1 VDEEGTH
8 HIAWTQGGDLFYTDN
23 PEGGAEAEPQ
33 LVTDEVS
40 GISIAA
46 GNDGVPW
53 ISFYQDGNARVAS
66 LDGQSWIARTVGPV
80 RGGPRQPVST
90 DIRVAGNEPIVAY
103 GDGGATMVAR
113 LSGDRWTPETADE
126 AGGLGVSMALDAD
139 GNPHLAYYDES
150 GAVKHAHDVGGG
162 WEVSDVGD
170 AGGVPDAGSAAIA
183 LDSQGIHHVAW
194 QNADGTIGYTNN
206 EEGDFGEAQEVPRS
220 EAGALPVLGVNAED
234 EPFLG
239 WVDTEDTEV
248 QLALRSDDEPLL
260 ALPSPQPTAAGG
272 AQPTAAECQPE
283 GTELE
288 ITAPAGAATAAPPG
302 FDTGCL
308 AVEAG
313 QPATLTFNNQDST
326 IHNVAIYTAPPAED
340 PAAEHLGGSEPNA
353 PVEAGSSETYDIEPI
368 EEPGSYHFQCDF
380 HVANMN
386 GTFVVA
392 EAGGGGGGNGGGGG
406 GGNGG

>member
-1 VDEEGTH
+1 
-8 HIAWTQGGDLFYTDN
+8 
-23 PEGGAEAEPQ
+23 
-33 LVTDEVS
+33 VTDADPGS
-40 GISIAA
+40 PATTA
-46 GNDGVPW
+46 
-53 ISFYQDGNARVAS
+53 
-66 LDGQSWIARTVGPV
+66 
-80 RGGPRQPVST
+80 
-90 DIRVAGNEPIVAY
+90 IRVAGTRPLVAY
-103 GDGGATMVAR
+103 GDGSATRLAFGPPEGAWAT
-113 LSGDRWTPETADE
+113 ETVDGE
-126 AGGLGVSMALDAD
+126 GGIGVSMALDAD
-139 GNPHLAYYDES
+139 GNPHLAYYDET

-162 WEVSDVGD
+162 WEVSDVAD
-170 AGGVPDAGSAAIA
+170 AGGVPEVGAAAIV
-183 LDSQGIHHVAW
+183 LDSEGIHHVAW

-220 EAGALPVLGVNAED
+220 DTGALPVLGVNAED

-239 WVDTEDTEV
+239 WVDTEETEV

-260 ALPSPQPTAAGG
+260 AFPSPQPTAAGG

-313 QPATLTFNNQDST
+313 QPATLTFNNEDST
-326 IHNVAIYTAPPAED
+326 IHNMAIYTAPPAED

-392 EAGGGGGGNGGGGG
+392 EAGRGGGGNGGGGG